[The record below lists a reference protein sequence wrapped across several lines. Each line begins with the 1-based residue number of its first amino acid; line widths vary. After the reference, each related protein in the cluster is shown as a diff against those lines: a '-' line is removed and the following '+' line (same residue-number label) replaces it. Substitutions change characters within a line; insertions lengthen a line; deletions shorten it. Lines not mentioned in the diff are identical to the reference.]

1 MRSLDHLGRGSEVKE
16 NKIIKEVKCDQ
27 PTDGQT
33 KRVVESRAR
42 DLKGE
47 GSMKRNERRRIWEKS
62 RWEDKLRKRL
72 LFLLFLRHLP

>member
-1 MRSLDHLGRGSEVKE
+1 MGRGSEVKE

-27 PTDGQT
+27 PTDGRT

-47 GSMKRNERRRIWEKS
+47 GSMKRKERRRIWEKS
-62 RWEDKLRKRL
+62 RSEDKLRKRL